1 MEQTYVAID
10 LKSFYAS
17 VECRERGLDPLTTY
31 LVVADQS
38 RTDKTI
44 CLAVSPALKSW
55 GIPGRP
61 RLFEVI
67 RSVQDINARRKAQ
80 LGREFTTV
88 SYDDRD
94 VRAHPDVGLVYQI
107 ARPRMALYLQYSTKI
122 YGIYLR
128 YVAPEDIHV
137 YSIDEV
143 LMDVTAYLGM
153 YGMTARELAE
163 RMVRNVLQET
173 GITATVGIGT
183 NLYLAKV
190 AMDIVAKH
198 LPGDSHGM
206 RIASLNELSY
216 RQILWQHRPL
226 TDFWRIGR
234 GIAQKLEENGLYTM
248 KDIALLSRKEES
260 FLYKLFGIQAELL
273 IDHSWG
279 YEPCT
284 IEDIKRWRPQK
295 HSVGS
300 GQVLHH
306 PYDTEKARLIVW
318 EMAEALSLELVDKGL
333 VTEILVLTIGYDRT
347 SLKQDRAYTGEI
359 VHDSYGRAVPRHAHG
374 TIHLG
379 VKTASTRLIT
389 EGAVRLY
396 DRIIRPGLW
405 VRRVCLTAERVDD
418 EKKMRYE
425 MDTLFD
431 SPTGMTKEQS
441 NRERRQQHAIL
452 HIQKRFGK
460 NAVVKGRNLEEGAT
474 TRERNEQIGGHRA

>member
-1 MEQTYVAID
+1 MERTYVAID

-67 RSVQDINARRKAQ
+67 QAVQDINARRKVR

-88 SYDDRD
+88 SYDERD

-143 LMDVTAYLGM
+143 LMDVTAYMGL

-163 RMVRNVLQET
+163 RMVRDVLQET

-248 KDIALLSRKEES
+248 KDIALLSKKEES

-284 IEDIKRWRPQK
+284 IEDIKRWHPQK

-425 MDTLFD
+425 MYTLFD

-460 NAVVKGRNLEEGAT
+460 MPSSKGGIWKKGRRQG
-474 TRERNEQIGGHRA
+474 NEMNR

>member
-1 MEQTYVAID
+1 MERTYVAID

-67 RSVQDINARRKAQ
+67 QAVQDINARRKVR

-88 SYDDRD
+88 SYDERD

-143 LMDVTAYLGM
+143 LMDVTAYMGL

-163 RMVRNVLQET
+163 RMVRDVLQET

-248 KDIALLSRKEES
+248 KDIALLSKKEES

-284 IEDIKRWRPQK
+284 IEDIKRWHPQK

-306 PYDTEKARLIVW
+306 PYDTEKA
-318 EMAEALSLELVDKGL
+318 
-333 VTEILVLTIGYDRT
+333 
-347 SLKQDRAYTGEI
+347 
-359 VHDSYGRAVPRHAHG
+359 
-374 TIHLG
+374 
-379 VKTASTRLIT
+379 
-389 EGAVRLY
+389 
-396 DRIIRPGLW
+396 
-405 VRRVCLTAERVDD
+405 
-418 EKKMRYE
+418 
-425 MDTLFD
+425 
-431 SPTGMTKEQS
+431 
-441 NRERRQQHAIL
+441 
-452 HIQKRFGK
+452 
-460 NAVVKGRNLEEGAT
+460 
-474 TRERNEQIGGHRA
+474 